1 MITVKVQYFAR
12 CRELAGLAEDAVALE
27 AGATTEHLALAL
39 VERHPGLA
47 RILPSVRMAVNQEFA
62 HPGASLADGDEV
74 ALIPPVSGGS
84 DATPGAE
91 PAPEPDRFV
100 LTGASIPHDAAVALL
115 RDLPDDRGA
124 LATFA
129 GIVRRHSN
137 LGKEVTHL
145 EYEAYPPMA
154 VRMMR
159 RIDAEV
165 RGRWPILDLAIVHR
179 TGRVDIG
186 GVAVSIAVSSIH
198 RAEALEACRYVIDRM
213 KQDVPIWKKETGPR
227 GEEWWSEGS

>member
-1 MITVKVQYFAR
+1 MITVQVQYFAR
-12 CRELAGLAEDAVALE
+12 CRELAGRGEEPVPLE
-27 AGATTEHLALAL
+27 AGATTEHLAQMLA
-39 VERHPGLA
+39 ERHPGLA
-47 RILPSVRMAVNQEFA
+47 AILPSVRMAVNQEFA
-62 HPGASLADGDEV
+62 HSGTVLAEGDEV

-84 DATPGAE
+84 DAP
-91 PAPEPDRFV
+91 PPEPDRFV
-100 LTGASIPHDAAVALL
+100 LTGGAIPHDAAVALL
-115 RDLPDDRGA
+115 RDQPDDRGA

-145 EYEAYPPMA
+145 EYEAYPLMA

-159 RIDAEV
+159 RIEAEV
-165 RGRWPILDLAIVHR
+165 RGRWPILDVAIVHR

-186 GVAVSIAVSSIH
+186 GVAVSIAVSAIH